1 MHQETF
7 ELNCS
12 RTSLAMDG
20 TLVVV
25 VEMSLSTWLVCAEVP
40 GLERRAMMKMSV
52 DETELLS
59 QLHRWRDEA
68 EKRADCRVSRICVA
82 YEAGRDGFWLA
93 RWLRGNGIEAHVM
106 HSTSI
111 PVKRDHRRA
120 KTDRLD
126 CQLMM
131 RAFPGWLRREEGHC
145 RMVAVPTAEQEDAR
159 RVTRERKGLV
169 REQTKLINRLKAM
182 FACLGIRNFKPHL
195 KKAPE
200 RLDGLLTPEGD
211 PIPANTLAE
220 IRRAMNRLVLGP
232 NYAKVPNPPQD
243 FRYPIETAYISSIW
257 CPPIYGDD
265 FGLLF
270 WGKNADRILKLLVRE
285 IELSEHVETAPRLR

>member
-40 GLERRAMMKMSV
+40 GLERRAMKKMSV
-52 DETELLS
+52 DEAELLS

-68 EKRADCRVSRICVA
+68 EKRLDCRVSRICVA
-82 YEAGRDGFWLA
+82 YEAGRDGIWLA
-93 RWLRGNGIEAHVM
+93 RCLRGSGIEAHVM

-131 RAFPGWLRREEGHC
+131 RAFLGWLRREEGHC
-145 RMVAVPTAEQEDAR
+145 RMVAVPTSRAR
-159 RVTRERKGLV
+159 R
-169 REQTKLINRLKAM
+169 
-182 FACLGIRNFKPHL
+182 
-195 KKAPE
+195 
-200 RLDGLLTPEGD
+200 
-211 PIPANTLAE
+211 
-220 IRRAMNRLVLGP
+220 
-232 NYAKVPNPPQD
+232 
-243 FRYPIETAYISSIW
+243 
-257 CPPIYGDD
+257 CPPRD
-265 FGLLF
+265 
-270 WGKNADRILKLLVRE
+270 
-285 IELSEHVETAPRLR
+285 PRT

>member
-1 MHQETF
+1 
-7 ELNCS
+7 
-12 RTSLAMDG
+12 
-20 TLVVV
+20 
-25 VEMSLSTWLVCAEVP
+25 
-40 GLERRAMMKMSV
+40 
-52 DETELLS
+52 
-59 QLHRWRDEA
+59 
-68 EKRADCRVSRICVA
+68 
-82 YEAGRDGFWLA
+82 
-93 RWLRGNGIEAHVM
+93 
-106 HSTSI
+106 
-111 PVKRDHRRA
+111 
-120 KTDRLD
+120 
-126 CQLMM
+126 
-131 RAFPGWLRREEGHC
+131 
-145 RMVAVPTAEQEDAR
+145 MVAVPTAEQEDAR

-243 FRYPIETAYISSIW
+243 FRYPIETAYISLIW